1 MGKWMGRMVIAI
13 PCLGWSL
20 LGLFTPN
27 PHCGVADI
35 AASLG
40 GLTLMVGLLRL
51 T

>member
-1 MGKWMGRMVIAI
+1 MGKWIGRMVIAI

-20 LGLFTPN
+20 LGLLVPG
-27 PHCGVADI
+27 HSYGVADI
-35 AASLG
+35 AGSLG